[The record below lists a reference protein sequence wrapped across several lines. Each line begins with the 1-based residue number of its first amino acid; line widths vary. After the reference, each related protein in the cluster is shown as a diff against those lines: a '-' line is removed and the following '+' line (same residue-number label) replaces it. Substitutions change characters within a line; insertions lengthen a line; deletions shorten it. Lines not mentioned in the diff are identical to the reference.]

1 MGEKTKI
8 FILGVRKL
16 GLYGGRREEKK
27 RRRREEEEK
36 RRREKEEE
44 IQVWNLILISLELL
58 VWNFGLEHL
67 FCLELLY
74 L

>member
-1 MGEKTKI
+1 MALWGKRPKY

-16 GLYGGRREEKK
+16 RLYGGRREEKK
-27 RRRREEEEK
+27 RRREK
-36 RRREKEEE
+36 DEE
-44 IQVWNLILISLELL
+44 IQVWNLILVSLELL